1 MKDERNKTL
10 EDGKVEADATET
22 NAVRTDVSE
31 SNGKPVEKSRNP
43 ESEATVETD
52 AETVEIS
59 EAPEETETEEAESAT
74 ETTTEAPVEVETRV
88 EETTP
93 ANRTEDVEPKPKET
107 EEKDESKPEE
117 TDESKPEETE
127 SEEPSEDDASDGD
140 SNPKKPEDEPAT
152 ETCESEIRKRP
163 NATRISSIVVLILL
177 GAVIVGAFSWAIWKD
192 AFDVKYS
199 LTITKDGVVDGFT
212 YKDYKNAPYE
222 FRMKDGILFG
232 RLESDADEKERPVV
246 FEDDFVEATVR
257 IQMKDGDVAEALAD
271 VHAVEGGIAGIHEE
285 TVTGVK
291 KLKVTSNELERAELE
306 TDERIRSYVPKT
318 SGK

>member
-1 MKDERNKTL
+1 MKDERNKTP

-31 SNGKPVEKSRNP
+31 TNP

-59 EAPEETETEEAESAT
+59 KAQEETETEEAESAT
-74 ETTTEAPVEVETRV
+74 ETTTEAPVEAETRV
-88 EETTP
+88 EETSP
-93 ANRTEDVEPKPKET
+93 ANRTEDVEPKPEET

-117 TDESKPEETE
+117 TE
-127 SEEPSEDDASDGD
+127 SEKPSEDNASDGD
-140 SNPKKPEDEPAT
+140 PNPKKPEDEPAT
-152 ETCESEIRKRP
+152 ETCESKIRKKP
-163 NATRISSIVVLILL
+163 NATRISAIVVLILL
-177 GAVIVGAFSWAIWKD
+177 GAVIVGAFSWAIWKNE
-192 AFDVKYS
+192 FDVKYS
-199 LTITKDGVVDGFT
+199 LTITKDDVVDGFT
-212 YKDYKNAPYE
+212 YKDYENAPYE

-246 FEDDFVEATVR
+246 FDDDFVEATVR

-285 TVTGVK
+285 TVTRVK

-306 TDERIRSYVPKT
+306 TDERIRSYVPRT
-318 SGK
+318 GGK